1 MSTDSD
7 KEDGWRADGDG
18 CQHRGQFK
26 ALLNVTLAWRQ
37 KLVLSVTK
45 RKVIARLCTCVC
57 LCFICQPVCLSV
69 CLSVHPLLFQNPGLS
84 SSPLV
89 IPLKGG
95 GDVITAAEG
104 CGRMKTLVTSLLSSD
119 VMLDRC
125 RGLDEL
131 SSEVICSYQELQNA
145 IIPTG
150 VSEPLHVTHLTRKM

>member
-1 MSTDSD
+1 MPVC
-7 KEDGWRADGDG
+7 E
-18 CQHRGQFK
+18 CMY
-26 ALLNVTLAWRQ
+26 VC
-37 KLVLSVTK
+37 VLFVSPS
-45 RKVIARLCTCVC
+45 A
-57 LCFICQPVCLSV
+57 CLSV
-69 CLSVHPLLFQNPGLS
+69 RPLLFQNPGLS

-89 IPLKGG
+89 IPLKDG

-150 VSEPLHVTHLTRKM
+150 VSIYM